1 MSRADLP
8 ATPPAPRASTTTTT
22 TTTGGRLRR
31 SARREQILAAATRAF
46 ARSGFAATSLDD
58 VANEAAVS
66 RVILY
71 RHFESK
77 ADLYRAVLDRAGER
91 LVAAVGGGDYTPES
105 VDALIAA
112 AVEDPAGFRLLFQH
126 AAREPEFR
134 WQMDEFRAS
143 MVAVAYRQLA
153 EMIPDPSW
161 ARWAAHLAPMVTIE
175 AITAWLDVGQPNT
188 EEVADRIRQVLAG
201 VILAAQSR

>member
-1 MSRADLP
+1 MSSAPTDALSDVP
-8 ATPPAPRASTTTTT
+8 AAPAPRQ
-22 TTTGGRLRR
+22 RLRR
-31 SARREQILAAATRAF
+31 AARREQILAAATRAF

-58 VANEAAVS
+58 VAAEAGIS

-77 ADLYRAVLDRAGER
+77 ADLYRAVLDRACAR
-91 LVAAVGGGDYTPES
+91 LVAAVGAGDYTPES

-112 AVEDPAGFRLLFQH
+112 AVADPDGFRLLFQH

-134 WQMDEFRAS
+134 RQMDAFRAG

-153 EMIPDPSW
+153 EIIPDTSW
-161 ARWAAHLAPMVTIE
+161 AQWAAHLAPVVAVE
-175 AITAWLDVGQPNT
+175 AIIAWLDAGQPDR
-188 EEVADRIRQVLAG
+188 EEVAERIHEALAG
-201 VILAAQSR
+201 VIQAAQPH